1 MSLAVDLNGKGPTK
15 VNGTLRMK
23 RDEVIQLSIAPFL
36 GIEVAR
42 AEISPDGVLVMDRMN
57 KRYVQVPFDELKNLA
72 KADLDFHTLQAL
84 FMNEI
89 FLPGKKVLTVR
100 DISSFAVRPEN
111 ENALIEVKNGKH
123 FAYRFRTNTND
134 GLLKESH
141 IGLSGTRYGINW
153 RYDMFRPLEQKQFPA
168 SMTVSFEGAKQP
180 VTAVF
185 ELSRLSTNKDWE
197 SHTEVPQKYE
207 KIELQ
212 DLLKQLIMKR
222 IFLLLIACCFLSTL
236 LAQST
241 RKIRELEAKRKELH
255 QQIAESETLLQ
266 FTKKDVKSQLDNLA
280 LLTGQIEER
289 RKYINT
295 IESDVHILTSEIAS
309 LQKQL
314 NKLQRDL
321 KDKKQKYEISVQYM
335 YRNKSVQEKL
345 MFIFSAENLSQTYR
359 RMRYVQE
366 YANFQR
372 LQGMEIERKQKQ
384 IAAKKRE
391 VEQTKNAKQN
401 LLKQGE
407 AEKIKLEI
415 QEKERQTLLANLQK
429 KQKGIQNEIRKKKRS
444 AEQLNAQ
451 IDRLIEIEI
460 EKARKRAEE
469 EARRKAAAEAAAKAA
484 AAKKAENKTTGGVTR
499 SKSTEKNEDTRKAA
513 PVEKFSLNNEDRQ
526 LSGSFE
532 RNRGILPVPIT
543 GPYVIVSHYGQYAVD
558 GLRNVK
564 LDNKGIDIKGK
575 PGAQARAVFDGEVS
589 AIFQYNGLNNILV
602 RHGNYISVYCN
613 LSSVSVS
620 KGSKVNTRTV
630 LGTIHT
636 DSSGNTVLHFQ
647 LRKETAKLNPELWL
661 GR

>member
-1 MSLAVDLNGKGPTK
+1 
-15 VNGTLRMK
+15 
-23 RDEVIQLSIAPFL
+23 
-36 GIEVAR
+36 
-42 AEISPDGVLVMDRMN
+42 
-57 KRYVQVPFDELKNLA
+57 
-72 KADLDFHTLQAL
+72 
-84 FMNEI
+84 
-89 FLPGKKVLTVR
+89 
-100 DISSFAVRPEN
+100 
-111 ENALIEVKNGKH
+111 
-123 FAYRFRTNTND
+123 
-134 GLLKESH
+134 
-141 IGLSGTRYGINW
+141 
-153 RYDMFRPLEQKQFPA
+153 
-168 SMTVSFEGAKQP
+168 
-180 VTAVF
+180 
-185 ELSRLSTNKDWE
+185 
-197 SHTEVPQKYE
+197 
-207 KIELQ
+207 
-212 DLLKQLIMKR
+212 MKR

-241 RKIRELEAKRKELH
+241 RKIRELEAKRKELY

-266 FTKKDVKSQLDNLA
+266 STKKDVKSQLDNLA